1 MKYSFI
7 KNRNKSP
14 QYILGKTLSTVK
26 QGMSQV
32 LKVETHCHN
41 VFSNFKN
48 YPSKLP
54 YDCGVTIEEQ
64 LENAYLKKIDV
75 MFVTNH
81 NTLDGYSQ
89 ILEYKQNHAKYQ
101 NIRIYP
107 AEEITIN
114 NKGHVLAYG
123 IENEIRPGMTL
134 DETLEEIRK
143 QNGVSCA
150 AHPFAVSNGIREYA
164 KKCDIIESFN
174 SNNIDIFS
182 NLISEKFAKQNNLI
196 SIAGSDSHVKS
207 TIGRSINT
215 VESENNIDS
224 LLENLIKGK
233 FKIGKL
239 NYTSRQE
246 MREHAHY
253 IISSSRQSILNSIN
267 KTNPKF
273 HSIVKWAID
282 SFISNPNS
290 KLWHLMSSLALYLS
304 KRISKKVNIYGYN
317 PLILEQRSWSN
328 LISLSLIP

>member
-1 MKYSFI
+1 
-7 KNRNKSP
+7 
-14 QYILGKTLSTVK
+14 
-26 QGMSQV
+26 MSQV
-32 LKVETHCHN
+32 LNVENHCHN
-41 VFSNFKN
+41 VFSNHKN
-48 YPSKLP
+48 YSSRMPF
-54 YDCGVTIEEQ
+54 DCGVTIEEQ
-64 LENAYLKKIDV
+64 LEKAYHQKIDV

-89 ILEYKQNHAKYQ
+89 ILEYKKNHAKYR

-123 IENEIRPGMTL
+123 IEKEIRPGMTL
-134 DETLEEIRK
+134 DETLDEIRQ

-164 KKCDIIESFN
+164 KRCDIIESFN
-174 SNNIDIFS
+174 SNNIDFFS
-182 NLISEKFAKQNNLI
+182 NLIAEKFAKENNLV

-207 TIGRSINT
+207 TIGRSINK

-224 LLENLIKGK
+224 ILEKLRKGK
-233 FKIGKL
+233 FTIEKSDYASKE
-239 NYTSRQE
+239 E
-246 MREHAHY
+246 MYEHAHY
-253 IISSSRQSILNSIN
+253 IISLSRQSILNSIN
-267 KTNPKF
+267 ESNPKY

-290 KLWHLMSSLALYLS
+290 RLWHIMSSLGMYLS
-304 KRISKKVNIYGYN
+304 KRVSKKVNMYGYN
-317 PLILEQRSWSN
+317 PRILEQRSWSN

>member
-1 MKYSFI
+1 
-7 KNRNKSP
+7 
-14 QYILGKTLSTVK
+14 
-26 QGMSQV
+26 MSQV
-32 LKVETHCHN
+32 LNVETHCHN
-41 VFSNFKN
+41 VFSNHKN
-48 YPSKLP
+48 YASRMPF
-54 YDCGVTIEEQ
+54 DCGVTIEEQ
-64 LENAYLKKIDV
+64 LEKAYHQKIDV

-89 ILEYKQNHAKYQ
+89 ILEYKKNHARYR

-123 IENEIRPGMTL
+123 IEKEIRPGMTL
-134 DETLEEIRK
+134 DETLDEIRR

-164 KKCDIIESFN
+164 KRCDIIESFN
-174 SNNIDIFS
+174 SNNIDFFS
-182 NLISEKFAKQNNLI
+182 NLIAEKFAKENNLV

-207 TIGRSINT
+207 TIGRSINK

-224 LLENLIKGK
+224 ILEKLRKGK
-233 FKIGKL
+233 FTIEKSDYASKE
-239 NYTSRQE
+239 E
-246 MREHAHY
+246 MHEHAHY
-253 IISSSRQSILNSIN
+253 IISLSRQSILNSIN
-267 KTNPKF
+267 ESNPKY

-290 KLWHLMSSLALYLS
+290 RLWHIMSSLGMYLS
-304 KRISKKVNIYGYN
+304 KRVSKKVNVYGYN
-317 PLILEQRSWSN
+317 PLILQQRSWSN

>member
-1 MKYSFI
+1 
-7 KNRNKSP
+7 
-14 QYILGKTLSTVK
+14 
-26 QGMSQV
+26 MSQV
-32 LKVETHCHN
+32 LNVENHCHN
-41 VFSNFKN
+41 VFSNHKN
-48 YPSKLP
+48 YSSRMPF
-54 YDCGVTIEEQ
+54 DCGVTIEEQ
-64 LENAYLKKIDV
+64 LEKAYHQKIDV

-89 ILEYKQNHAKYQ
+89 ILEYKKNHAKYQ

-123 IENEIRPGMTL
+123 IEKEIRPGMTL
-134 DETLEEIRK
+134 DETLDEIRQ

-164 KKCDIIESFN
+164 KRCDIIESFN
-174 SNNIDIFS
+174 SNNIDFFS
-182 NLISEKFAKQNNLI
+182 NLIAEKFAKENNLV

-207 TIGRSINT
+207 TIGRSVNK

-224 LLENLIKGK
+224 ILEKLRKGK
-233 FKIGKL
+233 FTIEKSDYASKE
-239 NYTSRQE
+239 E
-246 MREHAHY
+246 MHEHAHY
-253 IISSSRQSILNSIN
+253 IISLSRQSILNSIN
-267 KTNPKF
+267 ESNPKY

-290 KLWHLMSSLALYLS
+290 RLWHIMSSLGMYLS
-304 KRISKKVNIYGYN
+304 KRVSKKVNMYGYN

>member
-1 MKYSFI
+1 
-7 KNRNKSP
+7 
-14 QYILGKTLSTVK
+14 
-26 QGMSQV
+26 MSQV
-32 LKVETHCHN
+32 LNVETHCHN
-41 VFSNFKN
+41 VFSNQKN
-48 YPSKLP
+48 YSSRMPF
-54 YDCGVTIEEQ
+54 DCGVTIEEQ
-64 LENAYLKKIDV
+64 LEKAYHQKIDV

-89 ILEYKQNHAKYQ
+89 ILEYKKNHAKYR

-107 AEEITIN
+107 AEEITTN

-123 IENEIRPGMTL
+123 IEKEIRPSMTL
-134 DETLEEIRK
+134 DETLDEIRQ

-164 KKCDIIESFN
+164 KRCDIIESFN
-174 SNNIDIFS
+174 SNNIDFFS
-182 NLISEKFAKQNNLI
+182 NLIAEKFAKENNLV

-207 TIGRSINT
+207 TIGRSINK

-224 LLENLIKGK
+224 ILEKLRKGK
-233 FKIGKL
+233 FTIEKSDYASKE
-239 NYTSRQE
+239 E

-253 IISSSRQSILNSIN
+253 IISLSRQTILNSIN
-267 KTNPKF
+267 ESNPKY

-290 KLWHLMSSLALYLS
+290 RLWHIMSSLGMYLS
-304 KRISKKVNIYGYN
+304 KRVSKKVNMYGYN
-317 PLILEQRSWSN
+317 PLILQQRSWSN

>member
-1 MKYSFI
+1 
-7 KNRNKSP
+7 
-14 QYILGKTLSTVK
+14 
-26 QGMSQV
+26 
-32 LKVETHCHN
+32 
-41 VFSNFKN
+41 
-48 YPSKLP
+48 
-54 YDCGVTIEEQ
+54 
-64 LENAYLKKIDV
+64 

-89 ILEYKQNHAKYQ
+89 ILECKQNHAKYQ
-101 NIRIYP
+101 NISIYP
-107 AEEITIN
+107 AEEITVN

-134 DETLEEIRK
+134 DETLDEIGR

-273 HSIVKWAID
+273 HSIVQWAID

-304 KRISKKVNIYGYN
+304 KRVSKKVNIYGYN

>member
-1 MKYSFI
+1 
-7 KNRNKSP
+7 
-14 QYILGKTLSTVK
+14 
-26 QGMSQV
+26 MSQV
-32 LKVETHCHN
+32 LNVENHCHN
-41 VFSNFKN
+41 VFSNHKN
-48 YPSKLP
+48 YSSRMPF
-54 YDCGVTIEEQ
+54 DCGVTIEEQ
-64 LENAYLKKIDV
+64 LEKAYHQKIDV

-89 ILEYKQNHAKYQ
+89 ILEYKKNHAKYR

-123 IENEIRPGMTL
+123 IEKEIRPGMTL
-134 DETLEEIRK
+134 DETLDEIRQ

-164 KKCDIIESFN
+164 KRCDIIESFN
-174 SNNIDIFS
+174 SNNIDFFS
-182 NLISEKFAKQNNLI
+182 NLIAEKFAKENNLV

-207 TIGRSINT
+207 TIGRSINK

-224 LLENLIKGK
+224 ILEKLRKGK
-233 FKIGKL
+233 FTIEKSDYASKE
-239 NYTSRQE
+239 E
-246 MREHAHY
+246 MHEHAHY
-253 IISSSRQSILNSIN
+253 IISLSRQSILNSIN
-267 KTNPKF
+267 ESHPKY

-290 KLWHLMSSLALYLS
+290 RLWYTMSSLGMYLS
-304 KRISKKVNIYGYN
+304 KRVSKKVNMYGYN
-317 PLILEQRSWSN
+317 PLILQQRSWSN

>member
-1 MKYSFI
+1 
-7 KNRNKSP
+7 
-14 QYILGKTLSTVK
+14 
-26 QGMSQV
+26 MSQV
-32 LKVETHCHN
+32 LNVENHCHN
-41 VFSNFKN
+41 VFSNHKN
-48 YPSKLP
+48 YSSRMPF
-54 YDCGVTIEEQ
+54 DCGVTIEEQ
-64 LENAYLKKIDV
+64 LEKAYHQKIDV

-89 ILEYKQNHAKYQ
+89 ILEYKKNHAKYR

-123 IENEIRPGMTL
+123 IEKEIRPGMTL
-134 DETLEEIRK
+134 DETLDEIRQ

-164 KKCDIIESFN
+164 KRCDIIESFN
-174 SNNIDIFS
+174 SNNIDFFS
-182 NLISEKFAKQNNLI
+182 NLIAEKFAKENNLV

-207 TIGRSINT
+207 TIGRSINK

-224 LLENLIKGK
+224 ILEKLRKGK
-233 FKIGKL
+233 FTIEKSDYASKE
-239 NYTSRQE
+239 E
-246 MREHAHY
+246 MYEHAHY
-253 IISSSRQSILNSIN
+253 IISLSRQSILNSIN
-267 KTNPKF
+267 ESNPKY

-290 KLWHLMSSLALYLS
+290 RLWHIMSSLGMYLS
-304 KRISKKVNIYGYN
+304 KRVSKKVNMYGYN

>member
-1 MKYSFI
+1 
-7 KNRNKSP
+7 
-14 QYILGKTLSTVK
+14 
-26 QGMSQV
+26 MSQV
-32 LKVETHCHN
+32 LNVETHCHN
-41 VFSNFKN
+41 VFSNQKN
-48 YPSKLP
+48 YASRMPF
-54 YDCGVTIEEQ
+54 DCGVTIEEQ
-64 LENAYLKKIDV
+64 LEKAYHQKIDV

-89 ILEYKQNHAKYQ
+89 ILEYKKNHARYR

-123 IENEIRPGMTL
+123 IEKEIRPGMTI
-134 DETLEEIRK
+134 DETLDEIRQ

-164 KKCDIIESFN
+164 KRCDIIESFN
-174 SNNIDIFS
+174 SNNIDFFS
-182 NLISEKFAKQNNLI
+182 NLIAEKFAKENNLV

-207 TIGRSINT
+207 TIGRSINK

-224 LLENLIKGK
+224 ILEKLRKGK
-233 FKIGKL
+233 FTIEKSDYASKE
-239 NYTSRQE
+239 E
-246 MREHAHY
+246 MHEHAHY
-253 IISSSRQSILNSIN
+253 IISLSRQSILNSIN
-267 KTNPKF
+267 ESNPKY

-290 KLWHLMSSLALYLS
+290 RLWHIMSSLGMYLS
-304 KRISKKVNIYGYN
+304 KRVSKKVNMYGYN
-317 PLILEQRSWSN
+317 PLILQQRSWSN

>member
-1 MKYSFI
+1 
-7 KNRNKSP
+7 
-14 QYILGKTLSTVK
+14 
-26 QGMSQV
+26 MSEA

-41 VFSNFKN
+41 IFSNHRN
-48 YPSKLP
+48 YPSRLP
-54 YDCGVTIEEQ
+54 FDCGVTIEQQ
-64 LENAYLKKIDV
+64 LENAYLQKIDV

-89 ILEYKQNHAKYQ
+89 ILDSKQNHEKYQ

-123 IENEIRPGMTL
+123 IEKEIRPGMTL
-134 DETLEEIRK
+134 DETLDEIRK
-143 QNGVSCA
+143 QNAVSCA

-182 NLISEKFAKQNNLI
+182 NLIAERFAKQNNLI
-196 SIAGSDSHVKS
+196 SIVGSDSHVKS
-207 TIGRSINT
+207 TIGRSVNT

-224 LLENLIKGK
+224 ILESLIKGK
-233 FKIGKL
+233 FKIGRLK
-239 NYTSRQE
+239 YASKQE

-253 IISSSRQSILNSIN
+253 IITSSRQSILNSISN
-267 KTNPKF
+267 TNPKF

-290 KLWHLMSSLALYLS
+290 RLWHVMSSLGMYLS
-304 KRISKKVNIYGYN
+304 KRISKKVNINGYN
-317 PLILEQRSWSN
+317 PLILQQRSWSN

>member
-1 MKYSFI
+1 MG
-7 KNRNKSP
+7 P
-14 QYILGKTLSTVK
+14 QYILGKTALTFK
-26 QGMSQV
+26 EAMSQV

-64 LENAYLKKIDV
+64 LENAYIKKIDV

-101 NIRIYP
+101 NISIYP
-107 AEEITIN
+107 AEEITVK

-273 HSIVKWAID
+273 HSIVQWAID

-304 KRISKKVNIYGYN
+304 KRVSKKVNIYGYN

>member
-1 MKYSFI
+1 
-7 KNRNKSP
+7 
-14 QYILGKTLSTVK
+14 
-26 QGMSQV
+26 MSQV
-32 LKVETHCHN
+32 LNVENHCHN
-41 VFSNFKN
+41 VFSNHKN
-48 YPSKLP
+48 YSSRMPF
-54 YDCGVTIEEQ
+54 DCGVTIEEQ
-64 LENAYLKKIDV
+64 LEKAYHQKIDV

-89 ILEYKQNHAKYQ
+89 ILEYKKNHAKYR

-123 IENEIRPGMTL
+123 IEKEIRPGMTL
-134 DETLEEIRK
+134 DETLDEIRQ

-164 KKCDIIESFN
+164 KRCDIIESFN
-174 SNNIDIFS
+174 SNNIDFFS
-182 NLISEKFAKQNNLI
+182 NLIAEKFAKENNLV

-207 TIGRSINT
+207 TIGRSINK

-224 LLENLIKGK
+224 ILEKLRKGK
-233 FKIGKL
+233 FTIEKSDYASKE
-239 NYTSRQE
+239 E
-246 MREHAHY
+246 MHEHAHY
-253 IISSSRQSILNSIN
+253 IISLSRQSILNSIN
-267 KTNPKF
+267 ESHPKY

-290 KLWHLMSSLALYLS
+290 RLWHIMSSLGMYLS
-304 KRISKKVNIYGYN
+304 KRVSKKVNMYGYN

>member
-1 MKYSFI
+1 
-7 KNRNKSP
+7 
-14 QYILGKTLSTVK
+14 
-26 QGMSQV
+26 MSQV

-48 YPSKLP
+48 YPSRLP

-64 LENAYLKKIDV
+64 LENAYLQNIDV

-89 ILEYKQNHAKYQ
+89 ILECKQNHAKYQ
-101 NIRIYP
+101 NISIYP
-107 AEEITIN
+107 AEEITVN

-134 DETLEEIRK
+134 DETLDEIRK

-273 HSIVKWAID
+273 HSIVQWAID

-304 KRISKKVNIYGYN
+304 KRVSKKVNIYGYN

>member
-1 MKYSFI
+1 
-7 KNRNKSP
+7 
-14 QYILGKTLSTVK
+14 
-26 QGMSQV
+26 MSQV
-32 LKVETHCHN
+32 LNVENHCHN
-41 VFSNFKN
+41 VFSNHKN
-48 YPSKLP
+48 YSSRMPF
-54 YDCGVTIEEQ
+54 DCGVTIEEQ
-64 LENAYLKKIDV
+64 LEKAYHQKIDV

-89 ILEYKQNHAKYQ
+89 ILEYKKNHAKYR

-123 IENEIRPGMTL
+123 IEKEIRPGMTL
-134 DETLEEIRK
+134 DETLDEIRQ

-164 KKCDIIESFN
+164 KRCDIIESFN
-174 SNNIDIFS
+174 SNNIDFFS
-182 NLISEKFAKQNNLI
+182 NLIAEKFAKENNLV

-207 TIGRSINT
+207 TIGRSINK

-224 LLENLIKGK
+224 ILEKLRKGK
-233 FKIGKL
+233 FTIEKSDYASKE
-239 NYTSRQE
+239 E
-246 MREHAHY
+246 MHEHAHY
-253 IISSSRQSILNSIN
+253 IISLSRQSILNSIN
-267 KTNPKF
+267 ESNPKY

-290 KLWHLMSSLALYLS
+290 RLWHIMSSLGMYLS
-304 KRISKKVNIYGYN
+304 KRVSKKVNMYGYN

>member
-1 MKYSFI
+1 
-7 KNRNKSP
+7 
-14 QYILGKTLSTVK
+14 
-26 QGMSQV
+26 MSEV
-32 LKVETHCHN
+32 LNVETHCHN
-41 VFSNFKN
+41 VFSNHKN
-48 YPSKLP
+48 YSSRVPF
-54 YDCGVTIEEQ
+54 DCGVTIAEQ
-64 LENAYLKKIDV
+64 LEKAYHQKIDV

-89 ILEYKQNHAKYQ
+89 ILEYKKNHAKYR

-123 IENEIRPGMTL
+123 IEKEIRPGMTL
-134 DETLEEIRK
+134 DETLDEIRQ

-164 KKCDIIESFN
+164 KRCDIIESFN
-174 SNNIDIFS
+174 SNNIDFFS
-182 NLISEKFAKQNNLI
+182 NLIAEKFAKENNLV

-207 TIGRSINT
+207 TIGRSINK

-224 LLENLIKGK
+224 ILEKLRKGK
-233 FKIGKL
+233 FTIEKSDYASKE
-239 NYTSRQE
+239 E
-246 MREHAHY
+246 MYEHAHY
-253 IISSSRQSILNSIN
+253 IISLSRQSILNSIN
-267 KTNPKF
+267 ESHPKY

-290 KLWHLMSSLALYLS
+290 RLWHIMSSLGMYLS
-304 KRISKKVNIYGYN
+304 KRVSKKVNMYGYN
-317 PLILEQRSWSN
+317 PRILEQRSWSN

>member
-1 MKYSFI
+1 
-7 KNRNKSP
+7 
-14 QYILGKTLSTVK
+14 
-26 QGMSQV
+26 MSQV

-41 VFSNFKN
+41 VFSNHKN

-64 LENAYLKKIDV
+64 LENAYLQNIDV

-101 NIRIYP
+101 NLKIYP

-123 IENEIRPGMTL
+123 IENEIMPGMTL
-134 DETLEEIRK
+134 DETLDEIRK

-150 AHPFAVSNGIREYA
+150 AHPFAVSNGIREFA
-164 KKCDIIESFN
+164 KECDIIESFN
-174 SNNIDIFS
+174 SNNVDIFS
-182 NLISEKFAKQNNLI
+182 NIIAERFAKQNNLI
-196 SIAGSDSHVKS
+196 AIAGSDSHVKS

-215 VESENNIDS
+215 VESEDNIDS
-224 LLENLIKGK
+224 ILEYLKKGK
-233 FKIGKL
+233 FKMDKSKYASKG
-239 NYTSRQE
+239 E
-246 MREHAHY
+246 MWEHAHY
-253 IISSSRQSILNSIN
+253 IILSSRQSILNSISESH
-267 KTNPKF
+267 PKF
-273 HSIVKWAID
+273 HSIAKWAVD

-290 KLWHLMSSLALYLS
+290 KLWYLMGSLGMYLS
-304 KRISKKVNIYGYN
+304 KRVSKKVNINGYN
-317 PLILEQRSWSN
+317 PLILQQRSWSN

>member
-1 MKYSFI
+1 
-7 KNRNKSP
+7 
-14 QYILGKTLSTVK
+14 
-26 QGMSQV
+26 MSQV
-32 LKVETHCHN
+32 LNVETHCHN
-41 VFSNFKN
+41 VFSNQKN
-48 YPSKLP
+48 YASRMPF
-54 YDCGVTIEEQ
+54 DCGVTIEEQ
-64 LENAYLKKIDV
+64 LEKAYHQKIDV

-81 NTLDGYSQ
+81 NTLEGYSQ
-89 ILEYKQNHAKYQ
+89 ILEYKKNHARYR

-123 IENEIRPGMTL
+123 IEKEIRPGMTL
-134 DETLEEIRK
+134 DETLDEIRQ

-164 KKCDIIESFN
+164 KRCDIIESFN
-174 SNNIDIFS
+174 SNNIDFFS
-182 NLISEKFAKQNNLI
+182 NLIAEKFAKENNLV

-207 TIGRSINT
+207 TIGRSINK

-224 LLENLIKGK
+224 ILEKLRKGK
-233 FKIGKL
+233 FTIERSDYASKE
-239 NYTSRQE
+239 E
-246 MREHAHY
+246 MHEHAHY
-253 IISSSRQSILNSIN
+253 IISLSRQSILNSIN
-267 KTNPKF
+267 ESNPKY

-290 KLWHLMSSLALYLS
+290 RLWHIMSSLGMYLS
-304 KRISKKVNIYGYN
+304 KRVSKKVNMYGYN

>member
-1 MKYSFI
+1 MKYSFF

-14 QYILGKTLSTVK
+14 QYILGKTLPTVK

-290 KLWHLMSSLALYLS
+290 RLWHLMSSLALYLS

>member
-1 MKYSFI
+1 
-7 KNRNKSP
+7 
-14 QYILGKTLSTVK
+14 
-26 QGMSQV
+26 
-32 LKVETHCHN
+32 
-41 VFSNFKN
+41 
-48 YPSKLP
+48 
-54 YDCGVTIEEQ
+54 
-64 LENAYLKKIDV
+64 

-101 NIRIYP
+101 NIRIFP

-134 DETLEEIRK
+134 DETLDEISK

-150 AHPFAVSNGIREYA
+150 AHPFAVSNGIREFA
-164 KKCDIIESFN
+164 IKCDIIESFN
-174 SNNIDIFS
+174 SNNVDIFS
-182 NLISEKFAKQNNLI
+182 NLIAEKFANQNNLV

-215 VESENNIDS
+215 VESENNINS
-224 LLENLIKGK
+224 ILENLIKGK

-239 NYTSRQE
+239 DYASKEE
-246 MREHAHY
+246 MHEHAHY
-253 IISSSRQSILNSIN
+253 IISSSRQSILNLIN
-267 KTNPKF
+267 EKYPKF
-273 HSIVKWAID
+273 QSIVKWAMD

-290 KLWHLMSSLALYLS
+290 RLWNSISSLTMYLS
-304 KRISKKVNIYGYN
+304 KRVSKKVNIYGYN

>member
-1 MKYSFI
+1 
-7 KNRNKSP
+7 
-14 QYILGKTLSTVK
+14 
-26 QGMSQV
+26 MSQV
-32 LKVETHCHN
+32 LNVETHCHN
-41 VFSNFKN
+41 VFSNHKN
-48 YPSKLP
+48 YASRMPF
-54 YDCGVTIEEQ
+54 DCGVTIEEQ
-64 LENAYLKKIDV
+64 LEKAIHQKIDV

-89 ILEYKQNHAKYQ
+89 ILEYKKNHAKYR

-123 IENEIRPGMTL
+123 IEKEVGPGMTL
-134 DETLEEIRK
+134 DETLDEIRQ

-164 KKCDIIESFN
+164 KRCDIIESFN
-174 SNNIDIFS
+174 SNNIDFFS
-182 NLISEKFAKQNNLI
+182 NLIAEKFAKENNLV

-207 TIGRSINT
+207 TIGRSVNK

-224 LLENLIKGK
+224 ILEKLRKGK
-233 FKIGKL
+233 FTIEKSDYASKE
-239 NYTSRQE
+239 E
-246 MREHAHY
+246 MHEHAHY
-253 IISSSRQSILNSIN
+253 IISLSRQTILNSIN
-267 KTNPKF
+267 ESNPKY

-290 KLWHLMSSLALYLS
+290 RLWHIMSSLGMYLS
-304 KRISKKVNIYGYN
+304 KRVSKKVNMYGYN
-317 PLILEQRSWSN
+317 PLILEKRSWSN

>member
-1 MKYSFI
+1 
-7 KNRNKSP
+7 
-14 QYILGKTLSTVK
+14 
-26 QGMSQV
+26 MSQV
-32 LKVETHCHN
+32 LNVETHCHN
-41 VFSNFKN
+41 VFSNQKN
-48 YPSKLP
+48 YASRMPF
-54 YDCGVTIEEQ
+54 DCGVTIEEQ
-64 LENAYLKKIDV
+64 LEKAYHQKIDV

-89 ILEYKQNHAKYQ
+89 ILEYKKNHAKYR

-123 IENEIRPGMTL
+123 IEKEVRPGMTL
-134 DETLEEIRK
+134 DETLDEIRQ

-164 KKCDIIESFN
+164 KRCDIIESFN
-174 SNNIDIFS
+174 SNNIDFFS
-182 NLISEKFAKQNNLI
+182 NLIAEKFAKENNLV

-207 TIGRSINT
+207 TIGRSINK

-224 LLENLIKGK
+224 ILEKLRKGK
-233 FKIGKL
+233 FTIEKSDYASKE
-239 NYTSRQE
+239 E
-246 MREHAHY
+246 MHEHAHY
-253 IISSSRQSILNSIN
+253 IISLSRQSILNSIN
-267 KTNPKF
+267 ESNPKY

-290 KLWHLMSSLALYLS
+290 RLWHIMSSLGMYLS
-304 KRISKKVNIYGYN
+304 KRVSKKVNMYGYN
-317 PLILEQRSWSN
+317 PRILEQRSWSN